1 MRVVSRGARVLTSN
15 HRRPG
20 LVAAAAIALMFAAS
34 AGCSSKQELTPQ
46 QRLQADLAEYEMQIR
61 RIIPDPAR
69 ADQLVALTNQFQ
81 ELAETN
87 IASVNEY
94 RAKVSAL
101 NSDYEA
107 TRADYEALF
116 NEQDATR
123 EGFFKKAGALRERM
137 VVFTSD
143 AEWEQLRAL
152 HLKVLE
158 ADLQQLLE

>member
-1 MRVVSRGARVLTSN
+1 
-15 HRRPG
+15 
-20 LVAAAAIALMFAAS
+20 MFAAA

-46 QRLQADLAEYEMQIR
+46 QRMQAELAEYEMQIR

-81 ELAETN
+81 ELAQ
-87 IASVNEY
+87 ASIGNLNEY
-94 RAKVSAL
+94 RAKLSAL
-101 NSDYEA
+101 NSNYEA

-116 NEQDATR
+116 KEQDATR

-152 HLKVLE
+152 RLKLLE
-158 ADLQQLLE
+158 ADLQQLVE

>member
-1 MRVVSRGARVLTSN
+1 MLLPKS
-15 HRRPG
+15 HRRRSG
-20 LVAAAAIALMFAAS
+20 FLSRRIGSAVALALALSCA
-34 AGCSSKQELTPQ
+34 AGCSSKQDLTPSQ
-46 QRLQADLAEYEMQIR
+46 QAQADLAEYEMQIR

-81 ELAETN
+81 ELAQTS

-101 NSDYEA
+101 NSNYEA

-116 NEQDATR
+116 SQQDAAR
-123 EGFFKKAGALRERM
+123 EAFFKKAGALRERM

-143 AEWEQLRAL
+143 AEWEQLRAV
-152 HLKVLE
+152 HLRLLE